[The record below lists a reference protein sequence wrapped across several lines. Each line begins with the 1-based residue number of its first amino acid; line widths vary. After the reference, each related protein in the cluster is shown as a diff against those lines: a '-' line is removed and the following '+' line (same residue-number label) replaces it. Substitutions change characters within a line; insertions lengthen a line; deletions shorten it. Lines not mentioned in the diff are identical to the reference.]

1 VNLKPP
7 RRSLKQYQ
15 HPLTPPFTPGISQ
28 NGLTPFFSFRV
39 DWRPFAVLK
48 KKKPRMD
55 AKEREVFYPQIS
67 QMGAGGF
74 FFICENLCLLRIFP

>member
-1 VNLKPP
+1 
-7 RRSLKQYQ
+7 
-15 HPLTPPFTPGISQ
+15 
-28 NGLTPFFSFRV
+28 
-39 DWRPFAVLK
+39 
-48 KKKPRMD
+48 MD

>member
-1 VNLKPP
+1 MDAKEREGT
-7 RRSLKQYQ
+7 RR
-15 HPLTPPFTPGISQ
+15 
-28 NGLTPFFSFRV
+28 N
-39 DWRPFAVLK
+39 
-48 KKKPRMD
+48 